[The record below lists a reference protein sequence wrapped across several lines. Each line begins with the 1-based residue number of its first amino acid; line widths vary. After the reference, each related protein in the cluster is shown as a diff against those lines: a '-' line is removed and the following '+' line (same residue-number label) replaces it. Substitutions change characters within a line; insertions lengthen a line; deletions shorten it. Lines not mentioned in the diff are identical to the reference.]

1 MRYSV
6 PSSESDYCSA
16 PSSPRISSDWPRE
29 GTREE
34 DRDMSHQQQEPMGDV
49 PMSTSGDINELLEQL
64 RTSTIANET
73 LIRQNREVNARLLAL
88 EAAVHNAALAAANPS
103 VNTGSD
109 STPAPPTPPAT
120 TTIQRKATKWP
131 VWDGKTDSFKTHA
144 CLLRV
149 KIEEDRSILG
159 TDRAICMG
167 MFNSIPADK
176 RPRISHW
183 FETGGP
189 TGGYDWEEF
198 LGVLKDKFEDRQ
210 AKQTAGD
217 QLSRMR
223 MGITQH
229 FADYLQDFE
238 FKLSQ
243 CDGLG
248 WPDRTKIIY
257 LNNSI
262 NSKLRE
268 KLVSKSLPD
277 DDYTKWTRKVQDV
290 ASRLESLPSYRPKG
304 STNTK
309 TWYLGQGSSG
319 RHAQDAPEQAETQ
332 TPKVDYDGDTLMT
345 GVSGLSISNLATL
358 INAIQGNRNRGGGRG
373 RRQQSRKE
381 NDRPKAPWRSQDA
394 IRRLAAQN
402 KCFRCEK
409 VGHRSH
415 ECPTYRPAAKPQVS
429 GVNNAETITEGKEEE
444 ESFSESGNE

>member
-6 PSSESDYCSA
+6 PSSSESDYCSA
-16 PSSPRISSDWPRE
+16 PSSPRASSMPRE
-29 GTREE
+29 ETREE
-34 DRDMSHQQQEPMGDV
+34 DREMAYQQQPMGNA
-49 PMSTSGDINELLEQL
+49 PTSNPDDTLNELLEQL
-64 RTSTIANET
+64 RASAIANET
-73 LIRQNREVNARLLAL
+73 LIRQNRDVNTRLLAL
-88 EAAVHNAALAAANPS
+88 EAAIHNATPANPS
-103 VNTGSD
+103 VNTGSEF
-109 STPAPPTPPAT
+109 TPAPPTPPAT
-120 TTIQRKATKWP
+120 TTIQRKAAKWP

-149 KIEEDRSILG
+149 KIEEDRSVLG
-159 TDRAICMG
+159 TDRAVCMG

-198 LGVLKDKFEDRQ
+198 LAVLKDKFEDRQ

-223 MGITQH
+223 MGVTQH

-248 WPDRTKIIY
+248 WPDRTKTIY

-277 DDYTKWTRKVQDV
+277 DDYAKWTRKVQDV

-319 RHAQDAPEQAETQ
+319 RHTQDTPEPFETQ
-332 TPKVDYDGDTLMT
+332 TPKVDYDGDTPMT
-345 GVSGLSISNLATL
+345 GVSGLSIGNLATL

-373 RRQQSRKE
+373 RSRQSRE
-381 NDRPKAPWRSQDA
+381 GNDRPRAPWRTQDA
-394 IRRLAAQN
+394 IRRLAAEN

-409 VGHRSH
+409 EGHRSH
-415 ECPTYRPAAKPQVS
+415 QCPTYRPATKPQVS
-429 GVNNAETITEGKEEE
+429 GVNNTETITEGREAE

>member
-1 MRYSV
+1 M
-6 PSSESDYCSA
+6 
-16 PSSPRISSDWPRE
+16 PRE
-29 GTREE
+29 ETEGG
-34 DRDMSHQQQEPMGDV
+34 DQAMAYQQQPMGHA
-49 PMSTSGDINELLEQL
+49 PTSNPDDTLNELLEQL
-64 RTSTIANET
+64 RAAAVANET
-73 LIRQNREVNARLLAL
+73 LIHQNREVNARLLAL
-88 EAAVHNAALAAANPS
+88 EAAVHNAAPANPP
-103 VNTGSD
+103 VNTGSE

-120 TTIQRKATKWP
+120 TTIQRKAAKWP

-167 MFNSIPADK
+167 IFNSIPADK

-189 TGGYDWEEF
+189 TGGYNWEEF
-198 LGVLKDKFEDRQ
+198 LVVLRDKFEDRQ

-223 MGITQH
+223 MGVTQY

-248 WPDRTKIIY
+248 WPDRTRIIY

-277 DDYTKWTRKVQDV
+277 DDYPKWTRKVQDV

-309 TWYLGQGSSG
+309 TWYLGQGSNG
-319 RHAQDAPEQAETQ
+319 RHAQDSEQSETQ
-332 TPKVDYDGDTLMT
+332 TPKVDHDGDTLMT

-358 INAIQGNRNRGGGRG
+358 INAIQGNRNWGGGRG
-373 RRQQSRKE
+373 RTRQSRE
-381 NDRPKAPWRSQDA
+381 GSDRPRAPWRTQDA
-394 IRRLAAQN
+394 LRRLAAEN

-409 VGHRSH
+409 EGHRSH
-415 ECPTYRPAAKPQVS
+415 QCPTYRPATKPQVS
-429 GVNNAETITEGKEEE
+429 GVNNAETITEGREVE

>member
-1 MRYSV
+1 MTY
-6 PSSESDYCSA
+6 
-16 PSSPRISSDWPRE
+16 
-29 GTREE
+29 
-34 DRDMSHQQQEPMGDV
+34 QQQEPMGDV
-49 PMSTSGDINELLEQL
+49 PTSTPDDINEPLEQL
-64 RTSTIANET
+64 RASTIANET
-73 LIRQNREVNARLLAL
+73 LIRQNREVNDRLLAL
-88 EAAVHNAALAAANPS
+88 EAAIHNAALAAPNPS
-103 VNTGSD
+103 FNATPE
-109 STPAPPTPPAT
+109 STRAPQTPSVT
-120 TTIQRKATKWP
+120 TAVQQKATKWP
-131 VWDGKTDSFKTHA
+131 VWDGKTNSFKTHA

-149 KIEEDRSILG
+149 KIEEDRNILG

-223 MGITQH
+223 MGVTQH

-248 WPDRTKIIY
+248 WPDPTKIIY

-309 TWYLGQGSSG
+309 TWYLGQGSNG
-319 RHAQDAPEQAETQ
+319 RHAQDTPEQSETQ
-332 TPKVDYDGDTLMT
+332 TPKVDHDGDTLMT

-358 INAIQGNRNRGGGRG
+358 INAIQGNRNRGSGRG
-373 RRQQSRKE
+373 RSRQSRE
-381 NDRPKAPWRSQDA
+381 GNDRPRAPWRTQDA
-394 IRRLAAQN
+394 IRRLAAEN

-409 VGHRSH
+409 VGHHSH
-415 ECPTYRPAAKPQVS
+415 QCPTYRPAAKSQVPR
-429 GVNNAETITEGKEEE
+429 VNNTEAITEGKEEE